1 MQRLAPVF
9 PKLAAAFGALVFAAG
24 SVLVFVI
31 PNPKPKVDEKPET
44 ESTASY
50 SIFPKPE
57 LWTPDFTP
65 FTPKASP
72 SDSKKPKAEASPS
85 PSDSPRDVQ
94 PSRDDSPTP
103 GKSDPVK
110 PTTKPKATPTPTPKP
125 ASTPPK
131 PKPTP
136 TVDLRANAE
145 LRAQVIFLINQKR
158 AQAGVG
164 QLASNSHLSD
174 QCQQW
179 STSMASRNV
188 LQHSSMTYSGEII
201 ASGAT
206 TAAQVVDLW
215 MNSPAHRDIMLDGR
229 YTLVGS
235 GYVNGYWTV
244 QFG

>member
-1 MQRLAPVF
+1 MASRMQRLVPVF
-9 PKLAAAFGALVFAAG
+9 PKLAAAFGALVFTAG

-72 SDSKKPKAEASPS
+72 SESKKPKAKASPS

-110 PTTKPKATPTPTPKP
+110 PTTTTKPKATATPTSKPTPTPKP
-125 ASTPPK
+125 TPTVT

-136 TVDLRANAE
+136 PTPQPSATTWYTDATAVAAAQRMAASGTVGDP
-145 LRAQVIFLINQKR
+145 V
-158 AQAGVG
+158 
-164 QLASNSHLSD
+164 
-174 QCQQW
+174 C
-179 STSMASRNV
+179 SMASVGEPDYKLLPTGLTSVGVGN
-188 LQHSSMTYSGEII
+188 SG
-201 ASGAT
+201 
-206 TAAQVVDLW
+206 
-215 MNSPAHRDIMLDGR
+215 N
-229 YTLVGS
+229 
-235 GYVNGYWTV
+235 YWCFIFK
-244 QFG
+244 Q